1 MPTMQARNH
10 NAGKHGL
17 SAMIESGFWI
27 FLVETLGIG
36 CMFVALIWWVVR
48 GSDSRHRKL
57 AEHDAAA
64 AQKAVSNADTG
75 SADKAPNG

>member
-1 MPTMQARNH
+1 MLAANDNARRD
-10 NAGKHGL
+10 GFFG
-17 SAMIESGFWI
+17 MIESGFWI

-57 AEHDAAA
+57 AEHDAKAA
-64 AQKAVSNADTG
+64 ADAVNEKASD
-75 SADKAPNG
+75 DRQ

>member
-1 MPTMQARNH
+1 MLTLSANSR
-10 NAGKHGL
+10 KHGL
-17 SAMIESGFWI
+17 FGMIESGFWI

-57 AEHDAAA
+57 AEHDAKAA
-64 AQKAVSNADTG
+64 AD
-75 SADKAPNG
+75 SANEKAPDGKQ